1 MTDMSMIL
9 HFLFS
14 GVATAGFAVFFNA
27 PLYLLLPAGVTGGIG
42 WIVYVYLFNFTTNA
56 AESKEILVEV
66 DNTIGAKVGDHVEV
80 SMDNMN
86 VLKAAVMAYIIPLI
100 ALLVGTI
107 GTYYIL
113 GAIGMTTGVEA
124 ISGLVG
130 ICLTIICYLYLKKND
145 KKFRDSREFIPVIT
159 RILIDL

>member
-1 MTDMSMIL
+1 
-9 HFLFS
+9 
-14 GVATAGFAVFFNA
+14 
-27 PLYLLLPAGVTGGIG
+27 
-42 WIVYVYLFNFTTNA
+42 
-56 AESKEILVEV
+56 
-66 DNTIGAKVGDHVEV
+66 IGAKVGDHVEV